1 MARPK
6 LRSPDQPLL
15 VRCLLGMYEGL
26 ASLRLAVLLIAASA
40 VVLAWATFV
49 ESWFGTEA
57 VQFGIYQTWWFAAI
71 VALLGL
77 NVLAAALIRVPWER
91 RQTGFVI
98 THAGIIVLLVGC
110 LLSRLGGIDA
120 QMPVFEGSAGHV
132 AFENT
137 QHFELKVQPTG
148 QDKAEPTTINIP
160 FAAGP
165 FNWQDYSADLI
176 RVPWRHY
183 PTLYWLP
190 WRLAHRDWG
199 TIYNDQ
205 GIQLEVLDYYS
216 DSRLAPAPPLKLQVH
231 AGGDNKSNKNQHNA
245 PDAAWTS
252 VSLDVRGIADPHSSH
267 GRMGL
272 GSRQQLSDGTRIV
285 FWVAKNKAETEAFL
299 QSGPVSPLGNEG
311 QLVFH
316 VAGQKYPI
324 PIEKFEQK
332 TRQPLGSTGIEVEL
346 DRLDPQ
352 FLGAVLRIHAPDTQP
367 QRMVLLADFPEFS
380 QQDYQH
386 GVYGEYWVDT
396 TKRSKESKEAS
407 KDSPESIHQPER
419 PRIDIVQGADR
430 KLYYRTWHS
439 PQFGVVAPLPLGGT
453 KITAFEKSASPVTL
467 IVKQF
472 TPHDQPGLKL
482 QPVPFAA
489 KRSNE
494 LKQRRVH
501 LRLTVDGHQQEFWLA
516 GLPKDPFGLI
526 VDNDQQH
533 MVNGKD
539 RQVTVTLPWDK
550 IDLGF
555 QLHLHKFQRKLDPGS
570 SQASHYS
577 SLVELL
583 DRDGNKVHKI
593 RGNTDDKDNLI
604 RITLNQPVN
613 FFDPATGHS
622 YRIYQEA
629 FRGPWKPGDP
639 EFDQLVGGS
648 GTREELF
655 LSWLTVN
662 YDPGRGLKYA
672 GSLMIV
678 AGIAAM
684 FYMRV
689 YFFRPR
695 MSLERNPLADH
706 QETSD
711 KQGLS

>member
-1 MARPK
+1 MARPR
-6 LRSPDQPLL
+6 LRSPDQPLF
-15 VRCLLGMYEGL
+15 VRCLLGVYEGL
-26 ASLRLAVLLIAASA
+26 ASLKLAVVLIAASA
-40 VVLAWATFV
+40 VVLGWATLV
-49 ESWFGTEA
+49 ESWFGTA
-57 VQFGIYQTWWFAAI
+57 AGQFGIYQTWWFAVI
-71 VALLGL
+71 VSFLGL
-77 NVLAAALIRVPWER
+77 NVLAAALIRLPWKR
-91 RQTGFVI
+91 HQTGFLI

-120 QMPVFEGSAGHV
+120 QMPVFEGNASHL

-137 QHFELKVQPTG
+137 QHFELKIQPIG
-148 QDKAEPTTINIP
+148 KNKAEPATINIP
-160 FAAGP
+160 FTAGP

-176 RVPWRHY
+176 RVPWRDY
-183 PTLYWLP
+183 PTLYWFP
-190 WRLAHRDWG
+190 WRLAHRNWG
-199 TIYNDQ
+199 TVYDDQ

-216 DSRLAPAPPLKLQVH
+216 DSRLVPAPPLKLRVL
-231 AGGDNKSNKNQHNA
+231 ADGDNTSSKPRDNTA
-245 PDAAWTS
+245 DAAWTT
-252 VSLDVRGIADPHSSH
+252 VSLDVRGIADPHSSQR
-267 GRMGL
+267 RMGL
-272 GSRQQLSDGTRIV
+272 GSRQQLSNGVRIV
-285 FWVAKNKAETEAFL
+285 FWVAKNEAETKAFL
-299 QSGPVSPLGNEG
+299 QSGPVNPLGDEG

-316 VAGQKYPI
+316 VAGQKFPI
-324 PIEKFEQK
+324 PLEKFQQK
-332 TRQPLGSTGIEVEL
+332 MRQPLGTTGIEIEL
-346 DRLDPQ
+346 ERLDAE
-352 FLGAVLRIHAPDTQP
+352 FLGAVLRVHAPDSQP
-367 QRMVLLADFPEFS
+367 QRMVLLADFPEFN
-380 QQDYQH
+380 QQDDQH
-386 GVYGEYWVDT
+386 GVYGEYWIDA
-396 TKRSKESKEAS
+396 RQRPKESKEAS
-407 KDSPESIHQPER
+407 KAAPDSIHHPER
-419 PRIDIVQGADR
+419 PRIDILQGADR

-439 PQFGVVAPLPLGGT
+439 PQFDAVAPVPLGGT
-453 KITAFEKSASPVTL
+453 KITAFEKSPSPVTF
-467 IVKQF
+467 VVEHF

-494 LKQRRVH
+494 LKQRRVR
-501 LRLTVDGHQQEFWLA
+501 LRLTVDGNRQEFWLA

-526 VDNDQQH
+526 TDNDQQH
-533 MVNGKD
+533 VVNGKD

-555 QLHLHKFQRKLDPGS
+555 QIYLHKFQRKLDPGS

-583 DRDGNKVHKI
+583 DRDGNKVNKTC
-593 RGNTDDKDNLI
+593 GDTEDKDNLI

-613 FFDPATGHS
+613 FSDPTTGRS
-622 YRIYQEA
+622 YRVYQEA

-678 AGIAAM
+678 AGIAIM
-684 FYMRV
+684 FYMRA

-695 MSLERNPLADH
+695 MSLEQKPLAAPR
-706 QETSD
+706 ETSD